1 MGSTGEPDRK
11 RRHFGAISP
20 NSTKK
25 HPLLTLPEDK
35 KIDAAVLEY
44 KNQKL
49 IQQLEAQKAEFAVL
63 EDKFRQLK
71 AKQQDHDSVLL
82 VVNRTWEQLLDELES
97 MSIRTSGA
105 SNGTNGLSSSR
116 SSDGA
121 SCSPEDAFLCR
132 LLETGATDTTSPTI
146 PSKQMGDHLGD
157 GRLSTKNIL
166 RNIVTA
172 VNYLEMNDNIFATLD
187 GFLADHESSKQI
199 RKTVSDL
206 RMEVRSLKVALGDL
220 HLKHRSLS
228 NELYTS
234 RDTNVKNKLELK
246 RLAGE
251 LESTISELEE
261 SKRKL
266 ALLKAQR
273 DSAQGAF
280 FPVLNIGTK
289 HASAEKIKDKPR
301 DLHDMESAVK
311 EYSDLASSRLLKL
324 RSAHEEK
331 TNILRQLQNL
341 QALLKDVK
349 HITSSNAF
357 QLLNNE
363 LEGSK
368 TELEQYRALMEKL
381 QAEKDA
387 FAWREKEIGLKVEIA
402 EVSRKAAIIAESRAD
417 DLEKEIERQTQE
429 RNLLEIKLE
438 EAAKEP
444 GRRDVIAD
452 FKVRVSSLHKD
463 MDTMQ
468 RELNKYKEAA
478 LDIHSLRA
486 EVQSLSS
493 ILNRKTNELEILSDR
508 ANGQIAEIK
517 ELQALV
523 SDLRESDQELKL
535 ILEMY
540 RRESTDP
547 RDIMDAKDLEY
558 KAWAHVQSLKSA
570 LDEHSLELRVKAA
583 NEAEAI
589 SQQRLATAEAEIADL
604 RQRLEASQREFVELT
619 EVLKS
624 KDEAS
629 ELYLSEIETIGQA
642 YEDMQT
648 QNQHLL
654 QQITERDD
662 YNIKLVIE
670 GVKAK
675 QLRDALL
682 TEKRSTEKD
691 LQQIQSCSDFYR
703 LKSLRIEEQ
712 VKIFSEQA
720 NKLAEEGWQISTI
733 SENCRRKFL
742 DSQKESYQLKQ
753 TLDESQSKLQGL
765 KMDVSEVRVE
775 LENERFKKK
784 RILEELEILERKET
798 RLCARTDSGSSVLEK
813 LQDEID
819 AYEAILKCSI
829 CNERRKEVVIAKC
842 YHLFCHPCIQRTL
855 ENRQR
860 KCSICGAS
868 FGPNDVLK
876 VYF

>member
-11 RRHFGAISP
+11 RRHFSAISP

-25 HPLLTLPEDK
+25 HPLLPFSEDK
-35 KIDAAVLEY
+35 KIDAAVLEF

-49 IQQLEAQKAEFAVL
+49 LQQLEAQKVEFAVL
-63 EDKFRQLK
+63 DDKFSQLK
-71 AKQQDHDSVLL
+71 AKQQDHDSILL
-82 VVNRTWEQLLDELES
+82 VVNTSWEQLVDELES
-97 MSIRTSGA
+97 MSIHTSGT
-105 SNGTNGLSSSR
+105 SNGTNGLSSSQ

-121 SCSPEDAFLCR
+121 SCRPEDSFLCR
-132 LLETGATDTTSPTI
+132 LLETGATDTSSPTM
-146 PSKQMGDHLGD
+146 SSNQMEDYLGD
-157 GRLSTKNIL
+157 GRASTKTIL
-166 RNIVTA
+166 KNIVMA
-172 VNYLEMNDNIFATLD
+172 IHYLETNDNLFATLD
-187 GFLADHESSKQI
+187 GFLPNDESSKQFE
-199 RKTVSDL
+199 KTVNDL

-228 NELYTS
+228 NEVYSS
-234 RDTNVKNKLELK
+234 RDTNAKNKLELK
-246 RLAGE
+246 RLTGE

-261 SKRKL
+261 SNRKL

-273 DSAQGAF
+273 DSAQGAV
-280 FPVLNIGTK
+280 FPVLNIGAK
-289 HASAEKIKDKPR
+289 HASMEKIKEKPR
-301 DLHDMESAVK
+301 DFHDMESAVK
-311 EYSDLASSRLLKL
+311 ESSDLASSRLEKL

-331 TNILRQLQNL
+331 INVLRQLQNL
-341 QALLKDVK
+341 QASLKDLK

-357 QLLNNE
+357 RLLSNE
-363 LEGSK
+363 LEESK
-368 TELEQYRALMEKL
+368 AQCEQYQALMEKL
-381 QAEKDA
+381 QAEKDN
-387 FAWREKEIGLKVEIA
+387 FAWGEKEIGLKVDIA
-402 EVSRKAAIIAESRAD
+402 EVSKRAAIIAESRID
-417 DLEKEIERQTQE
+417 DLEKEIERQTRE
-429 RNLLEIKLE
+429 RDLLEIKLV

-444 GRRDVIAD
+444 GRRDIIAD

-463 MDTMQ
+463 MDMMQ
-468 RELNKYKEAA
+468 TELNKYKEAA

-486 EVQSLSS
+486 EVQSLSN
-493 ILNRKTNELEILSDR
+493 ILKRKVNELEILSDR
-508 ANGQIAEIK
+508 SDGQIAEIK
-517 ELQALV
+517 KLQALV

-547 RDIMDAKDLEY
+547 RDIIDARDSEY

-604 RQRLEASQREFVELT
+604 RQRLEASQRELVELT
-619 EVLKS
+619 EGLKS
-624 KDEAS
+624 KNEAS

-670 GVKAK
+670 GVRAK

-682 TEKRSTEKD
+682 VDKQSTEKEV
-691 LQQIQSCSDFYR
+691 LQVQSSLDFYK
-703 LKSLRIEEQ
+703 LKALRIEEQ
-712 VKIFSEQA
+712 AKTFSEQIG
-720 NKLAEEGWQISTI
+720 KLAEDGWQSSTI
-733 SENCRRKFL
+733 LENCRRRIL
-742 DSQKESYQLKQ
+742 DSQRESHWLKQ
-753 TLDESQSKLQGL
+753 TLDESQSKLQRL
-765 KMDVSEVRVE
+765 RTDVSEIRVG
-775 LENERFKKK
+775 LESEQFKKK
-784 RILEELEILERKET
+784 RIIEELEVLERKEA

-819 AYEAILKCSI
+819 AYEAILKCNI